1 MKWKISTQVILR
13 RGEGVNEQQLLYFVV
28 FFRVHWTREMFGSL
42 TVIKT
47 LNCFVCPRKPFRQI
61 NDFSRGFILKLGS
74 QKRRIINA
82 HLR

>member
-13 RGEGVNEQQLLYFVV
+13 CGEGFNEQELLSISPLINLQDARNVWVAYS
-28 FFRVHWTREMFGSL
+28 H
-42 TVIKT
+42 
-47 LNCFVCPRKPFRQI
+47 LNSIFFVCPRKPFRQI